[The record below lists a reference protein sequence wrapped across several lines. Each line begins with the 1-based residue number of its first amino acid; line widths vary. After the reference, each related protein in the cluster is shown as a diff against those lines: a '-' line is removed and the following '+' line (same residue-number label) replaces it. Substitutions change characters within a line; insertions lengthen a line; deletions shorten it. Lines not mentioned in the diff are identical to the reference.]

1 MSARYDRAC
10 EPAGPLF
17 DALPADGAAED
28 AAGYARWAP
37 VPPGWTSRVSEQWR
51 HLLPAAV
58 VPEQGWKIHVS
69 ATHQSAVAALQAV
82 HEYCAREAVAFK
94 HLCSPAESQR

>member
-1 MSARYDRAC
+1 M
-10 EPAGPLF
+10 
-17 DALPADGAAED
+17 
-28 AAGYARWAP
+28 
-37 VPPGWTSRVSEQWR
+37 
-51 HLLPAAV
+51 
-58 VPEQGWKIHVS
+58 S